1 MKERNKRFLAQKAK
15 DDAIMD
21 FVSRQAQEAI
31 LDPDLP
37 ESYKEAAL
45 EAALEVILRI
55 AKKRSEYIANPSE
68 SQKFLPSNWRGQS
81 IDVRR
86 NSLELSSYP
95 EHQLISLHRISRCYF
110 PYHLHLIAVP
120 KNPPG
125 NQIEEKI
132 NIFVFTCC
140 HK

>member
-45 EAALEVILRI
+45 EAALDALLRI
-55 AKKRSEYIANPSE
+55 AEKRNAYCVE
-68 SQKFLPSNWRGQS
+68 SQENRQ
-81 IDVRR
+81 
-86 NSLELSSYP
+86 LEQDRTIYKA
-95 EHQLISLHRISRCYF
+95 R
-110 PYHLHLIAVP
+110 
-120 KNPPG
+120 
-125 NQIEEKI
+125 
-132 NIFVFTCC
+132 
-140 HK
+140 

>member
-45 EAALEVILRI
+45 EAALDALLRI
-55 AKKRSEYIANPSE
+55 AEKRNFYTSASEENRQFEQDRTLYKA
-68 SQKFLPSNWRGQS
+68 K
-81 IDVRR
+81 
-86 NSLELSSYP
+86 
-95 EHQLISLHRISRCYF
+95 
-110 PYHLHLIAVP
+110 
-120 KNPPG
+120 
-125 NQIEEKI
+125 
-132 NIFVFTCC
+132 
-140 HK
+140 